1 MFTVDGA
8 KVQLW
13 VDGDMA
19 AEGVAADAGTGAPRP
34 APGLVRIGAAAESGL
49 ADHFLDGD
57 VSDVALFAR
66 RLSRHE
72 VVALTALRLRGRSA
86 GQGTIRTRIRHAAAR
101 SGSATR
107 WTDCRKHRACP
118 PWIPRA

>member
-1 MFTVDGA
+1 MVFTVDGT
-8 KVQLW
+8 KVRLW

-34 APGLVRIGAAAESGL
+34 APGPVRIGAAAESGL

-57 VSDVALFAR
+57 VSDVALFSR

-72 VVALTALRLRGRSA
+72 VVALTEDRAVSPACQSPARRSSLTGHCVRGPVHGRSTSA
-86 GQGTIRTRIRHAAAR
+86 GTVATVR
-101 SGSATR
+101 S
-107 WTDCRKHRACP
+107 
-118 PWIPRA
+118 